1 MIASLLDS
9 YDKSLNKHSGD
20 EETPS
25 PLNISHSFEYFNDR
39 VEVQAENE
47 IKSRVSVLSFHEE
60 EESINVSSS
69 SSIFSQVA
77 LEDPN

>member
-1 MIASLLDS
+1 MMASLLDS

-25 PLNISHSFEYFNDR
+25 PLNISHSFEYFNEPD
-39 VEVQAENE
+39 EVDPVDEV
-47 IKSRVSVLSFHEE
+47 KSRVSVLSYHEE

>member
-1 MIASLLDS
+1 MMASLLDS

-25 PLNISHSFEYFNDR
+25 PLNISHSFEYFNEP
-39 VEVQAENE
+39 VEVDPVDEG
-47 IKSRVSVLSFHEE
+47 KSRVSVLSYHEE